1 MEIYAILSS
10 ESTTSIN
17 DMLENKEIK
26 ALFQLLEDPDEE
38 IFGIISDRLAC
49 YGQPIIPHLEHLW
62 EHSLHLKTQERIE
75 KIIQRLH
82 FEQSLQEFTEW
93 NEAEEPDLLQGV
105 YLVSKFHQSD
115 LTSSQLYKEIEK
127 IRKTVWLELNNY
139 LTPLEEVNILNS
151 ILFNYFHFKGV
162 KINYENK
169 EEFLLHS
176 LLDSRKGNTIANGIL
191 YLVLCQ
197 LLDIE
202 VKAVNIPQQ
211 FILGYYSDGLDFFD
225 DLAIKK
231 DKPSFFIDP
240 MSGHVFTER
249 EVQEYLGRLKLEN
262 HPEYY
267 KSLNTRQIVLSLLTE
282 FKKCHEPVKEH
293 EKHVQLQKIIDLIK
307 TK

>member
-1 MEIYAILSS
+1 
-10 ESTTSIN
+10 
-17 DMLENKEIK
+17 MLENKEIT
-26 ALFQLLEDPDEE
+26 ALFQLLDDPDEE
-38 IFGIISDRLAC
+38 IFGIISERLAF

-82 FEQSLQEFTEW
+82 FDQSFQEFTEW
-93 NEAEEPDLLQGV
+93 NEKEEPDLLQGV

-115 LTSSQLYKEIEK
+115 LTASQLYKDIEK

-151 ILFNYFHFKGV
+151 ILFNYFHLKGT

-176 LLDSRKGNTIANGIL
+176 LLECKKGNTLANGIL
-191 YLVLCQ
+191 YLVLSQ
-197 LLDIE
+197 LLDIS

-211 FILGYYSDGLDFFD
+211 FILGYYSEGLDFFD
-225 DLAIKK
+225 DLIPKK
-231 DKPSFFIDP
+231 EKPSFFIDP

-267 KSLNTRQIVLSLLTE
+267 QPLDTRQIVLSLLTE
-282 FKKCHEPVKEH
+282 FRKCHDPEKEK
-293 EKHVQLQKIIDLIK
+293 EKHTQLEHIIDLIK
-307 TK
+307 KGGS

>member
-1 MEIYAILSS
+1 MSP

-17 DMLENKEIK
+17 DMLENNEIN
-26 ALFQLLEDPDEE
+26 ALFQLLDDPDEE

-62 EHSLHLKTQERIE
+62 ENSLHLKTQERIE

-82 FEQSLQEFTEW
+82 FNQSLQEFSEW
-93 NEAEEPDLLQGV
+93 NDKEEPDLLQGV

-115 LTSSQLYKEIEK
+115 LSASQVYKDIEK

-151 ILFNYFHFKGV
+151 ILFNYFHYKGT

-169 EEFLLHS
+169 DEFLLHS
-176 LLDSRKGNTIANGIL
+176 LLECKKGNSIANGIL
-191 YLVLCQ
+191 YLVLSQ
-197 LLDIE
+197 LLDIS

-211 FILGYYSDGLDFFD
+211 FILGYYSEGMDFFD
-225 DLAIKK
+225 DLIPKK
-231 DKPSFFIDP
+231 EKPSFFIDP

-262 HPEYY
+262 HSEYY
-267 KSLNTRQIVLSLLTE
+267 EPLDTRQIVLSLLTE
-282 FKKCHEPVKEH
+282 FRKCHDPVKEK
-293 EKHVQLQKIIDLIK
+293 EKHNQLQHIIDLIK
-307 TK
+307 KGGS